1 MLVNFVSISLSAQQ
15 TPSDFIAVFSEI
27 LPEESAP
34 NSLRL
39 LSLNAR
45 RSVVVVSSLSH
56 VQLFANS

>member
-15 TPSDFIAVFSEI
+15 TPSDFFAVFSEI